1 MFDSSSSGY
10 RRFGGRSGAPLS
22 RNVTFFVI
30 LIVLVVFVSL
40 FYLYLSASSE
50 LTRLRQECDSQGDY
64 VLKLKNELL
73 ETNVNVE
80 KLRASETEC
89 TNAKNSLNT
98 KYEECKTE
106 MDKRKQQVDEYLKMN
121 GEHEDVVSSFKKQ
134 IENLTTII
142 EEQKVNISAMEKV
155 GINQQAL
162 IISLNETVEL

>member
-1 MFDSSSSGY
+1 M
-10 RRFGGRSGAPLS
+10 
-22 RNVTFFVI
+22 
-30 LIVLVVFVSL
+30 FVSL

-73 ETNVNVE
+73 GKKNIAFSTARHWRLETNVNVE

-98 KYEECKTE
+98 KFEGKRFHHSIHPDYSSSECNTE

-142 EEQKVNISAMEKV
+142 VSASQPK
-155 GINQQAL
+155 NRP
-162 IISLNETVEL
+162 